1 MIGIRM
7 NKTVVLFGAVPVIL
21 PTVIICSRRIAVVF
35 DPADGSPTTSDF
47 ESCWCRLVTR
57 LFALSQSES
66 PPMPLNPE
74 GQAHQIGPLKFRRGR
89 NFRPLEDHQRQDSD
103 ICRNFG
109 TKDSGPGNLLLESYF
124 RNSQPICRGLQAY
137 FQIST
142 NLRRTSSLESHTIS
156 VFLSLCKVSPRI
168 ANRLS
173 PRGGRCGSTQTAH
186 LLTKAATEFLLRF
199 PRSVTLTQ
207 WASGGAFHHIDAHFK
222 NRSEPV
228 RVNCRLPASAN
239 SANDRTNFFLLYP
252 RES

>member
-21 PTVIICSRRIAVVF
+21 PTVIFCSRRIAVVF

-57 LFALSQSES
+57 LIAVSQSES

-74 GQAHQIGPLKFRRGR
+74 GHKSRGTGPSNWATQIRRGR
-89 NFRPLEDHQRQDSD
+89 NFRPLEDHQRQDSG

-156 VFLSLCKVSPRI
+156 VFPSLCKVSPRI

-173 PRGGRCGSTQTAH
+173 PRGGRCGPTQTAH
-186 LLTKAATEFLLRF
+186 LLTKAATECI
-199 PRSVTLTQ
+199 RSNVMP
-207 WASGGAFHHIDAHFK
+207 SYE
-222 NRSEPV
+222 R
-228 RVNCRLPASAN
+228 
-239 SANDRTNFFLLYP
+239 
-252 RES
+252 